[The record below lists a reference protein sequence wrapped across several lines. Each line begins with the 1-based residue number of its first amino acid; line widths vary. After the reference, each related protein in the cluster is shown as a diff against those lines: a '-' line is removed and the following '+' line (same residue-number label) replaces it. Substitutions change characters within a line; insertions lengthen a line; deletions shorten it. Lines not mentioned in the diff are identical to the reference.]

1 MHSSLFF
8 FSSLLP
14 LFASAH
20 ALDFLDHSVAQ
31 LPLVAP
37 SRLAQI
43 PRPSK
48 IRPSESV
55 LVHLVDPA
63 SPTVST
69 IVTPASIAREALEIT
84 QEGEGEEEEQESSP
98 NFGGQCEFEGSFTVC
113 GDYFETSSGTDHGL
127 FCSPKGVC
135 AGKGS
140 VCGSDSACGNGQF
153 SSFSHSY
160 IRDLYSFES
169 SSYCR
174 IEL

>member
-8 FSSLLP
+8 ASLFP

-20 ALDFLDHSVAQ
+20 ALSFLDHPIAQ
-31 LPLVAP
+31 LPLSAP

-69 IVTPASIAREALEIT
+69 IVTPASIAREALEWT
-84 QEGEGEEEEQESSP
+84 EEEEEQESSD
-98 NFGGQCEFEGSFTVC
+98 NFGGECQFEGSFTVC
-113 GDYFETSSGTDHGL
+113 GDYFEARTGTDHGL

-140 VCGSDSACGNGQF
+140 VCGSDSACSNG
-153 SSFSHSY
+153 
-160 IRDLYSFES
+160 
-169 SSYCR
+169 
-174 IEL
+174 ELLFRNLFM